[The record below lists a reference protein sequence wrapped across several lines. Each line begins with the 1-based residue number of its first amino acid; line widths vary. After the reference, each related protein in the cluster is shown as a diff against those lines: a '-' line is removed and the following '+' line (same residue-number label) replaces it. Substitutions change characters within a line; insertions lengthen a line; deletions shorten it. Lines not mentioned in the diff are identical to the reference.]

1 MDLLD
6 ARQCPVCGRP
16 LLEPPSR
23 RDRPR
28 ADLAFYNCVYCGR
41 FGMTRPAVR
50 MLPSRLDASY
60 DSTGDR
66 VASFAHVLRR
76 MQMAQEWP
84 ILDSN
89 ITARI
94 IETATLPTVQE
105 QADNLVRW
113 LGETHP
119 HSGES
124 AEVSFE
130 GEGAVMGVHST
141 DGFHFVLAGLM
152 DSGLIRTSQMV
163 RGRALVV
170 LTFAGWRRFQELKIG
185 ASSGRKAF
193 MAMQYGDP
201 ELDRIVDEHFRTAVK
216 ETGFELFRLDDEP
229 KAGLLDDRMR
239 VEIKSA
245 RFMIAELTHGNR
257 GAYWEAGYAD
267 GLGKPVIYTCKES
280 AWSERKTHF
289 DTNHHLHVLW
299 NPEDIA
305 AGMTRLKATIRVT
318 IPEATRQDS

>member
-1 MDLLD
+1 MNQFD
-6 ARQCPVCGRP
+6 ALECPICGRSLREKP
-16 LLEPPSR
+16 TRDTSR
-23 RDRPR
+23 FDV
-28 ADLAFYNCVYCGR
+28 AYYVCTHCGQ
-41 FGMTRPAVR
+41 FGMTRQAVYVLR
-50 MLPSRLDASY
+50 ARLDVSQPRA
-60 DSTGDR
+60 D
-66 VASFAHVLRR
+66 AAEAFAYTVRR

-84 ILDSN
+84 LVDSD
-89 ITARI
+89 IAERI
-94 IETATLPTVQE
+94 INTAKLPTVQE
-105 QADNLVRW
+105 QADNLIRW
-113 LGETHP
+113 LGETYP
-119 HSGES
+119 HSGEQ

-130 GEGAVMGVHST
+130 SEGPVMGVNSA
-141 DGFHFVLAGLM
+141 DGFHFVLAGLI
-152 DSGLIRTSQMV
+152 DAGLIKASQMV
-163 RGRALVV
+163 HGQAVVV

-201 ELDRIVDEHFRTAVK
+201 VLDRIVDESFRAAVR

-267 GLGKPVIYTCKES
+267 GLGKPVIYTCEES
-280 AWSERKTHF
+280 AWGERKTHF

-299 NPEDIA
+299 NANDIA
-305 AGMTRLKATIRVT
+305 AAMSRLKATIRAT
-318 IPEATRQDS
+318 IPEATRQES